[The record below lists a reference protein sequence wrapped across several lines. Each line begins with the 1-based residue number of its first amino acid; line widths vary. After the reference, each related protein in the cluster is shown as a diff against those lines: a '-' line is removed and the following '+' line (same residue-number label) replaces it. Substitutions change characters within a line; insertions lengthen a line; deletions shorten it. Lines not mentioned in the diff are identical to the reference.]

1 MFYKSTKKFLK
12 LSGCISFIFLIISL
26 CFTYTMYQSYKDI
39 LYENYLSIASSVI
52 EEHPEFAEE
61 VMDALLHP
69 KVTDEGE
76 TILKKYGLN
85 DTDVYEDMKSL
96 KDLRNDIF
104 LKTFIVNVIF
114 VLVLFVIYL
123 YFKRKEFKKIGEL
136 QNYFNHILKGD
147 YSVDIR
153 EYSESEFSS
162 LKNDIYKVTNLLKEK
177 ENYSS
182 NEKRYLESVLSDIS
196 HQLKTPLTSMYV
208 INDILEN
215 DDIDS
220 DKKKEMLLK
229 NRKQLERI
237 EWLVASLLK
246 LSRLD
251 SGMVTLKKQNI
262 LVSELI
268 EQAIAPFRI
277 PIELKEQKIMVNGNK
292 DISLL
297 IDEKWTIE
305 ALVNIIKNAY
315 EHTPVSGTITISYS
329 DNPIYTEILIQD
341 TGEGIDSKELPHIFE
356 RFYHGTTN
364 KESIGIGLNMAKSI
378 IEKQN
383 GYIKVESKKGKG
395 TTFILQFYKN
405 VL

>member
-1 MFYKSTKKFLK
+1 MFHKSTKRALQ
-12 LSGCISFIFLIISL
+12 SFICVSLIFLIISL
-26 CFTYTMYQSYKDI
+26 FVNYKMYQSYKNI
-39 LYENYLSIASSVI
+39 LYENYLSIVSSVVA
-52 EEHPEFAEE
+52 EHSELKEE
-61 VMDALLHP
+61 VMNSLLHP
-69 KVTDEGE
+69 TKTEEGE
-76 TILKKYGLN
+76 LVLKKYGL
-85 DTDVYEDMKSL
+85 DDIDAYEYMAFM
-96 KDLRNDIF
+96 KDLRNDMF
-104 LKTFIVNVIF
+104 LKNVVLNVIF
-114 VLVLFVIYL
+114 VLLLFIIYL
-123 YFKRKEFKKIGEL
+123 YFKHKEFKKIEEI
-136 QNYFNHILKGD
+136 QKYFNHILKGD
-147 YSVDIR
+147 YSINIR

-182 NEKRYLESVLSDIS
+182 NEKIYLESVLSDIS

-220 DKKKEMLLK
+220 NRKKEMLAK

-237 EWLVASLLK
+237 EWLVTSLLK

-251 SGMVTLKKQNI
+251 SGMVTLKKENI
-262 LVSELI
+262 LVFELI
-268 EQAIAPFRI
+268 EQAVAPLQI
-277 PIELKEQKIMVNGNK
+277 PMELKNQKILVDGEQN
-292 DISLL
+292 ISLL

-329 DNPIYTEILIQD
+329 DNPIYTEILIKD
-341 TGEGIDSKELPHIFE
+341 TGEGIDEKDLPHIFE

-395 TTFILQFYKN
+395 TTFIIQFYKN

>member
-1 MFYKSTKKFLK
+1 MFHKSTKRALQ
-12 LSGCISFIFLIISL
+12 SFICVSLIFLIISL
-26 CFTYTMYQSYKDI
+26 FVNYKMYQSYKNI
-39 LYENYLSIASSVI
+39 LYENYLSIVSSVVA
-52 EEHPEFAEE
+52 EHPEFKEE
-61 VMDALLHP
+61 VMNSLLHP
-69 KVTDEGE
+69 TKTEEGE
-76 TILKKYGLN
+76 LVLKKYGL
-85 DTDVYEDMKSL
+85 DDIDAYEYMAFM
-96 KDLRNDIF
+96 KDLRNDMF
-104 LKTFIVNVIF
+104 LKNVVLNVIF
-114 VLVLFVIYL
+114 VLLLFIIYL
-123 YFKRKEFKKIGEL
+123 YFKHKEFKKIEEI
-136 QNYFNHILKGD
+136 QKYFNHILKGD
-147 YSVDIR
+147 YSINIR

-177 ENYSS
+177 EIYSS
-182 NEKRYLESVLSDIS
+182 NEKIYLESVLSDIS

-220 DKKKEMLLK
+220 NRKKEMLAK

-237 EWLVASLLK
+237 EWLVTSLLK

-251 SGMVTLKKQNI
+251 SGMVTLKKENI
-262 LVSELI
+262 LVFELI
-268 EQAIAPFRI
+268 EQAVAPLQI
-277 PIELKEQKIMVNGNK
+277 PMELKNQKILVDGEQN
-292 DISLL
+292 ISLL

-329 DNPIYTEILIQD
+329 DNPIYTEILIKD
-341 TGEGIDSKELPHIFE
+341 TGEGIDEKDLPHIFE

-395 TTFILQFYKN
+395 TTFIIQFYKN